1 MFCEKQKPF
10 KRVKGLKVKTEA
22 EIYLEYEKAM
32 SQAETLMLLAGE
44 LDSAV
49 AAETKET
56 AAALTAVWKG
66 ESAEAFLVKCS
77 ALGQKCTDCTSSLT
91 KSAEAIKT
99 IAQNIYNAE
108 MQALRLA
115 ETRVY

>member
-1 MFCEKQKPF
+1 M
-10 KRVKGLKVKTEA
+10 RTEA

-32 SQAETLMLLAGE
+32 SQAETLMQLAGE

-49 AAETKET
+49 AAETRET
-56 AAALTAVWKG
+56 AAVLTAVWKG
-66 ESAEAFLVKCS
+66 ESAEAFLAKCDTW
-77 ALGQKCTDCTSSLT
+77 GQKCADCTSSLT
-91 KSAEAIKT
+91 KSAEAVKT

-115 ETRVY
+115 ETRAY